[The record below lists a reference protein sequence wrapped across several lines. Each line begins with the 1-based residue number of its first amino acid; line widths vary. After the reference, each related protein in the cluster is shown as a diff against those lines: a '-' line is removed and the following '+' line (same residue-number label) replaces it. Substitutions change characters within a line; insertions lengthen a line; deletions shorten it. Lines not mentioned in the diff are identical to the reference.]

1 MENEKLE
8 RVLRTVDPARRL
20 FLKRFLFGATF
31 AVPIVASYS
40 LKNVAYAGTTT
51 VPISTVPITTV
62 PITTIIEPC
71 TEFVTVTSLETVT
84 ATVTTTID
92 TDN

>member
-20 FLKRFLFGATF
+20 FLKRFLLGATF

-40 LKNVAYAGTTT
+40 VKNVAYAGTTT
-51 VPISTVPITTV
+51 VTT
-62 PITTIIEPC
+62 EPC
-71 TEFVTVTSLETVT
+71 TEFVTTTTFTTVT
-84 ATVTTTID
+84 VTVTVD
-92 TDN
+92 

>member
-8 RVLRTVDPARRL
+8 RVLRTVDPAKRL

-40 LKNVAYAGTTT
+40 LKDAAYAGTVATSACIDFTT
-51 VPISTVPITTV
+51 TTTFITSTITV
-62 PITTIIEPC
+62 
-71 TEFVTVTSLETVT
+71 FVTQ
-84 ATVTTTID
+84 D
-92 TDN
+92 

>member
-20 FLKRFLFGATF
+20 FLKRFLLGATF

-40 LKNVAYAGTTT
+40 VKNVAYAGTTSGT
-51 VPISTVPITTV
+51 TTV
-62 PITTIIEPC
+62 IEPPC
-71 TEFVTVTSLETVT
+71 TEFVTTTTFSTVT
-84 ATVTTTID
+84 VTVTEIR
-92 TDN
+92 N

>member
-40 LKNVAYAGTTT
+40 VKNVAYAGTTT
-51 VPISTVPITTV
+51 VT
-62 PITTIIEPC
+62 EGC
-71 TEFVTVTSLETVT
+71 TEFVTTTTFSTVT
-84 ATVTTTID
+84 VTVTEISD
-92 TDN
+92 D

>member
-20 FLKRFLFGATF
+20 FLKRFLLGATF

-40 LKNVAYAGTTT
+40 VKNVAYAGTTNGT
-51 VPISTVPITTV
+51 TTV
-62 PITTIIEPC
+62 TEPC
-71 TEFVTVTSLETVT
+71 TEFVTTTVFKTVT
-84 ATVTTTID
+84 ATVTETI
-92 TDN
+92 N

>member
-40 LKNVAYAGTTT
+40 VKNVAYAGTT
-51 VPISTVPITTV
+51 S
-62 PITTIIEPC
+62 
-71 TEFVTVTSLETVT
+71 
-84 ATVTTTID
+84 ATTTGRSGRAREAVQPSSA
-92 TDN
+92 TAPAANTSV

>member
-20 FLKRFLFGATF
+20 FLKRFLLGATF

-40 LKNVAYAGTTT
+40 VKNVAYAGLTT
-51 VPISTVPITTV
+51 ITTLT
-62 PITTIIEPC
+62 PPC
-71 TEFVTVTSLETVT
+71 TEFVTVTTLSIVTVT
-84 ATVTTTID
+84 VTQPD
-92 TDN
+92 